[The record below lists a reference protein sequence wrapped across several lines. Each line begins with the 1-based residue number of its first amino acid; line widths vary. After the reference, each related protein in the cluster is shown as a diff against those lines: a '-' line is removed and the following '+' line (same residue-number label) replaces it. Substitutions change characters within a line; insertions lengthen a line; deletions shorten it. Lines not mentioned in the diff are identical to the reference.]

1 MCHCTTT
8 GAVHRNVPQ
17 LITSVPCLASLGSIE
32 MVNFSTGVPTLSA
45 FIGARPRSWARPY
58 SVPHCP
64 VCRFT
69 ISSTPAT
76 CGRVH
81 RVYVPAGSDNPA
93 SVIGAE
99 VVSWVAA
106 FAPVRQT
113 RS

>member
-1 MCHCTTT
+1 
-8 GAVHRNVPQ
+8 
-17 LITSVPCLASLGSIE
+17 
-32 MVNFSTGVPTLSA
+32 MVNFSTGVSTLSD
-45 FIGARPRSWARPY
+45 FIGAVPRSWARLY

-69 ISSTPAT
+69 MRSTPLT
-76 CGRVH
+76 CGTVH
-81 RVYVPAGSDNPA
+81 SVYVPAGSDNPA

-99 VVSWVAA
+99 VVNWVAA